1 MIAIAHF
8 VAVTFYLAAAAV
20 AALPFA
26 RRVKAPVASV
36 IIALLLGVGAHAT
49 ALAALTKQTGA
60 ASLTGLGPGLSFA
73 GLVLA
78 LSLVVVESLAREVSL
93 TLVAAPVAALVTMAG
108 NLAGLHPFLEPQG
121 TRAVWL
127 TMHIVLSFVGIA
139 AYATAA
145 AAGVMYLVA
154 RRELKSARFGAIFRF
169 FPPLDTLDRVNHLA
183 SIAGFLGL
191 TLGVALAA
199 AYSFEY
205 RAVVIPQIIWG
216 IGAWIGVSAL
226 ALGRV
231 LRGWQARRAAL
242 MSAVTFASVIALYV
256 VFRIASLN
264 RGQFR
269 RHRRHSQSALAGRCR
284 SVGNRRGPE
293 SHSGAGK
300 RGRAPPAH
308 HPPRRLSRCTSRAG
322 DARDSGDRLARS
334 ERPDRRR
341 RQRARETRQ
350 HH

>member
-8 VAVTFYLAAAAV
+8 IAVTFYLGAVAV

-26 RRVKAPVASV
+26 RRLKAPVGGV
-36 IIALLLGVGAHAT
+36 VIALLLGIGAHAT
-49 ALAALTKQTGA
+49 ALAGLTRQAGA

-78 LSLVVVESLAREVSL
+78 LSLVIVESLAREVSL
-93 TLVAAPVAALVTMAG
+93 TLVAAPVAALVTVAG

-121 TRAVWL
+121 ARAVWL
-127 TMHIVLSFVGIA
+127 TMHIVLSFIGIA

-145 AAGVMYLVA
+145 AAGTMYLIA

-191 TLGVALAA
+191 TLGFALAA

-205 RAVVIPQIIWG
+205 RALVLPQIIWG
-216 IGAWIGVSAL
+216 MGAWVGVSAL
-226 ALGRV
+226 VLGRM

-242 MSAVTFASVIALYV
+242 MSAVTFASVVALYV
-256 VFRIASLN
+256 VFRMASFN
-264 RGQFR
+264 RGQF
-269 RHRRHSQSALAGRCR
+269 L
-284 SVGNRRGPE
+284 
-293 SHSGAGK
+293 
-300 RGRAPPAH
+300 
-308 HPPRRLSRCTSRAG
+308 
-322 DARDSGDRLARS
+322 
-334 ERPDRRR
+334 
-341 RQRARETRQ
+341 
-350 HH
+350 

>member
-1 MIAIAHF
+1 
-8 VAVTFYLAAAAV
+8 
-20 AALPFA
+20 
-26 RRVKAPVASV
+26 
-36 IIALLLGVGAHAT
+36 
-49 ALAALTKQTGA
+49 
-60 ASLTGLGPGLSFA
+60 
-73 GLVLA
+73 
-78 LSLVVVESLAREVSL
+78 
-93 TLVAAPVAALVTMAG
+93 MAG

-139 AYATAA
+139 AYGTAA

-264 RGQFR
+264 RGQF
-269 RHRRHSQSALAGRCR
+269 L
-284 SVGNRRGPE
+284 
-293 SHSGAGK
+293 
-300 RGRAPPAH
+300 
-308 HPPRRLSRCTSRAG
+308 
-322 DARDSGDRLARS
+322 
-334 ERPDRRR
+334 
-341 RQRARETRQ
+341 
-350 HH
+350 

>member
-26 RRVKAPVASV
+26 RRVKAPVGPV
-36 IIALLLGVGAHAT
+36 VLALLLGIGAHAT
-49 ALAALTKQTGA
+49 ALAGLTRETGA

-78 LSLVVVESLAREVSL
+78 ISLVVVESLAREVSL
-93 TLVAAPVAALVTMAG
+93 TLIAAPVAALVTIAA
-108 NLAGLHPFLEPQG
+108 NIAGLRPFLEPQG

-127 TMHIVLSFVGIA
+127 SLHIILSFIGIA

-145 AAGVMYLVA
+145 AAGTMYLIA
-154 RRELKSARFGAIFRF
+154 RRELKSGRFGAIFRS

-191 TLGVALAA
+191 TLGLALAA
-199 AYSFEY
+199 GYSFEY
-205 RAVVIPQIIWG
+205 RAVVLTQIVWG

-231 LRGWQARRAAL
+231 LRGWQARRAAV
-242 MSAVTFASVIALYV
+242 MSAVTFASVVALYV
-256 VFRIASLN
+256 VFRLASLN
-264 RGQFR
+264 RGQF
-269 RHRRHSQSALAGRCR
+269 L
-284 SVGNRRGPE
+284 
-293 SHSGAGK
+293 
-300 RGRAPPAH
+300 
-308 HPPRRLSRCTSRAG
+308 
-322 DARDSGDRLARS
+322 
-334 ERPDRRR
+334 
-341 RQRARETRQ
+341 
-350 HH
+350 